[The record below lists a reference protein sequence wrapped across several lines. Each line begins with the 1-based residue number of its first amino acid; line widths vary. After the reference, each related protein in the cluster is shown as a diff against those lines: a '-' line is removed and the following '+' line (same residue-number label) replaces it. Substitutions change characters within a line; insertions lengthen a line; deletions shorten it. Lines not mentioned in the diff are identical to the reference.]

1 GAVLTNDDSIYA
13 NAHMFAD
20 HGHDHVGM
28 DRGAESHPIMGNN
41 FRISEMNAAVGV
53 AQWRKLPRI
62 LETQRRNKK
71 ALKDALKQYPEVTF
85 RELPDEAGDNAGFL
99 SIFLPT
105 EERAREVTAQLG
117 EAGVPAVFY
126 WYGNNWHYL
135 KNWTHIQNMT
145 ASAKLPIELIEDRP
159 DYTQIKTPK
168 SDAIISR
175 TVSMLIQLS
184 WSEEDIQS
192 RIDAFATVFK
202 K

>member
-1 GAVLTNDDSIYA
+1 VWHSGKN
-13 NAHMFAD
+13 
-20 HGHDHVGM
+20 
-28 DRGAESHPIMGNN
+28 
-41 FRISEMNAAVGV
+41 
-53 AQWRKLPRI
+53 LPRI

-71 ALKDALKQYPEVTF
+71 ALKEALAQYPEVTF

-105 EERAREVTAQLG
+105 EARAQEVVSALG
-117 EAGVPAVFY
+117 KEGVPAVFY

-135 KNWTHIQNMT
+135 KNWTHIHNMT
-145 ASAKLPIELIEDRP
+145 SSAKLPIHLIEDRP

-192 RIDAFATVFK
+192 RIKAFANVFK